1 MSKNGQNKYHFVWK
15 KRKGKEAK
23 LLKKNDNKKP
33 HLDLKLTIFNAW
45 SIDKFGHRHAEYRKH
60 VDLQFL
66 NTDLLNSEID
76 YVFHRLISLLV
87 NYCFN

>member
-15 KRKGKEAK
+15 KRKRKEAK

-45 SIDKFGHRHAEYRKH
+45 SIDKFGHRHAE
-60 VDLQFL
+60 
-66 NTDLLNSEID
+66 
-76 YVFHRLISLLV
+76 
-87 NYCFN
+87 